1 MARFFAIFTIVLI
14 LGAILISGV
23 LSRYGYS
30 LADPEMRMMAGVCVL
45 VALYVAWRIN
55 SVLKARSLKLSD
67 REAPGGAG
75 QGKLSGLF
83 APRSKGLAARE
94 AQLAARRRKLV
105 AEGKLDPEEAG
116 PEPAPAPEPTPAPI
130 ATSSTNV
137 KDRMAARRERVRK
150 AREEG
155 KLD

>member
-1 MARFFAIFTIVLI
+1 MARFFAIFSIVLI
-14 LGAILISGV
+14 LGVIMMSGI

-30 LADPEMRMMAGVCVL
+30 LADPEMRIMLGICL
-45 VALYVAWRIN
+45 FVALYVAWRIN
-55 SVLKARSLKLSD
+55 GVLKARSLKLSD

-75 QGKLSGLF
+75 QGKLAGLF
-83 APRSKGLAARE
+83 APRSKALAARE

-105 AEGKLDPEEAG
+105 AEGKLAPEEAG
-116 PEPAPAPEPTPAPI
+116 PEPAPAPEPVPVPI
-130 ATSSTNV
+130 ATSPTNV